1 MQSINPVVV
10 NSKALKKE
18 AELIFQNNQ
27 TCTHTTSTKSPKC
40 CLYGN
45 WAFGSLSTYLRVC
58 MAQPS
63 VKTYEHVGWIG
74 EERNEEDA

>member
-27 TCTHTTSTKSPKC
+27 TCTQHQQNHPNVVFT
-40 CLYGN
+40 
-45 WAFGSLSTYLRVC
+45 AFGSLSTYLRVC

-63 VKTYEHVGWIG
+63 VKTYEHVGRIG
-74 EERNEEDA
+74 EEK